1 MLQRALGVALPDGR
15 RPASACQHVPRL
27 LSRACRQAAPGR
39 LVRLWILALACLSIG
54 GLALGQRKADVQ
66 LIEVKARRID
76 AGQIV
81 VDGRVRCGDKPIRKL
96 AMIFDFMSDT
106 GEPLTSLKA
115 EIEDD
120 VLSRGEES
128 SFHAVSQNPP
138 GAIRY
143 KLRAVDFSGKPLRLS
158 ESGPFTVE

>member
-1 MLQRALGVALPDGR
+1 M
-15 RPASACQHVPRL
+15 
-27 LSRACRQAAPGR
+27 
-39 LVRLWILALACLSIG
+39 ACLSIG

-66 LIEVKARRID
+66 IIEVKARRID

-96 AMIFDFMSDT
+96 AMIFDFMSDD
-106 GEPLTSLKA
+106 GEPLTTLKA
-115 EIEDD
+115 EVEDD